1 MTLNTEKFYSRDLSW
16 LRFNH
21 RVLQEAADKR
31 NPLYERIKFLAIFS
45 SNLDEFFKVRV
56 SDIRQIKKLDKK
68 LRKKL
73 ITKPNKLLKS
83 IKQEVDLQ
91 QDWFGSIIRDEILP
105 ELRDHDIHLIGH
117 EDFSEE
123 EKSCALDQGSKWLKA
138 IDIIRT
144 ISHEQISLKN
154 EAIYLVGH
162 KGDQLLWVELPAD
175 IDRFATFSTMAP
187 PFRIT
192 FIDDILKCCLMD
204 TYQTTFYALKVSR
217 DAELYIENEY
227 SGDLLQK
234 IEASLSNRDTGQ
246 YTRTLI
252 DGTMPTALIERVE
265 EALDTNDT
273 DLIRGGTYH
282 NLKDFFGFPNPSQR
296 TLSAEPLP
304 PHYPAFFKEYK
315 SMFEAIDAKDRALF
329 MPYQSFDPVI
339 RLLREAADDP
349 EVKKIKI
356 TLYRVSEDS
365 GVAKALL
372 RARENGKEVTAFIE
386 TKARFDEAN
395 NIKWG
400 KRLREAGVKVIFSY
414 PGIKVHS
421 KIMLIEKSLD
431 EAIIKRYA
439 YIGTGNFNEKTA
451 RIYTDIGLM
460 TAAKKI
466 TSEINQVFQVLDGR
480 LIVPKVKRLLVSPF
494 TTRSR
499 FSAMIEKEIFN
510 ALSGKEAY
518 IILKLN
524 SLQDTQMIEALYRA
538 NNAGVKIK
546 LIVRGICC
554 LVPGVE
560 RQSENIEVISIVDR
574 FLEHSRV
581 YIFCNDGNEKMYIG
595 SADWMT
601 RNLDHRIEVV
611 APVMDEDIFALIR
624 SMIKIQLSDRAK
636 ARYIDQEQSNQYVG
650 VEPLHRSSQLQTY
663 QMIGSLVDSAIKPT
677 QIDNG

>member
-1 MTLNTEKFYSRDLSW
+1 MTLNTTKFFARDLSW
-16 LRFNH
+16 LRFNQ
-21 RVLQEAADKR
+21 RVLQEAADQR

-56 SDIRQIKKLDKK
+56 SDIRQIKKLNKK

-91 QDWFGSIIRDEILP
+91 QEWFGSIIRDQILP
-105 ELRDHDIHLIGH
+105 ELKAHNIHLIGH
-117 EDFSEE
+117 ENFADQ
-123 EKSCALDQGSKWLKA
+123 EKTISLDTGSKWLDTLDVIKTRSQ
-138 IDIIRT
+138 D
-144 ISHEQISLKN
+144 QISLKN

-162 KGDQLLWVELPAD
+162 LGDQLFWVGLPD
-175 IDRFATFSTMAP
+175 TVDRFYTFP
-187 PFRIT
+187 PSEHFFRIT
-192 FIDDILKCCLMD
+192 FVDDILKYCLMNK
-204 TYQTTFYALKVSR
+204 YQTSFYAVKVSR

-252 DGTMPTALIERVE
+252 DAKMPEALIAQVE
-265 EALDTNDT
+265 KALDTNDT
-273 DLIRGGTYH
+273 DLILGGTYH
-282 NLKDFFGFPNPSQR
+282 NLKDFFGFPNPSDVN
-296 TLSAEPLP
+296 LSAESLP
-304 PHYPAFFKEYK
+304 PHVPSFSEDFD
-315 SMFEAIDAKDRALF
+315 SMLDAIDAKDRALF
-329 MPYQSFDPVI
+329 MPYHSFDPVI
-339 RLLREAADDP
+339 RLLQEAAVDP
-349 EVKKIKI
+349 EVNKIKI
-356 TLYRVSEDS
+356 TLYRVSKDS
-365 GVAKALL
+365 SVAKALL
-372 RARENGKEVTAFIE
+372 EAKKNGKEVTAFIE

-421 KIMLIEKSLD
+421 KIMLIEKINKED
-431 EAIIKRYA
+431 AVKRYA

-499 FSAMIEKEIFN
+499 FSAMIEQEIFN
-510 ALSGKEAY
+510 ALSGKDAY
-518 IILKLN
+518 IIVKLN
-524 SLQDTQMIEALYRA
+524 SLQDPQMIEALYRA

-581 YIFCNDGNEKMYIG
+581 YIFCNDGDEKMYIG

-611 APVMDEDIFALIR
+611 APIMDHDIFTSIR
-624 SMIKIQLSDRAK
+624 SMINIQLSDCAK
-636 ARYIDQEQSNQYVG
+636 ARYIDQEQTNQYVG
-650 VEPLHRSSQLQTY
+650 FEPIELSSQLQTY
-663 QMIGSLVDSAIKPT
+663 HMIGKLINADTSHPQVE
-677 QIDNG
+677 